1 MSGKPYPEISDIVDT
16 TDLRYRFY
24 NVLKR
29 DPYFQKEVQHGNFEN
44 VCEQASLILMEWL
57 DYGSDN
63 D

>member
-1 MSGKPYPEISDIVDT
+1 MSKPYPEISDVIDT
-16 TDLRYRFY
+16 SDLRNRFY
-24 NVLKR
+24 NLLKR
-29 DPYFQKEVQHGNFEN
+29 DPYFRKEVEHGNFEK